1 MSTYKAFS
9 EPRRYTAT
17 VSGHWA
23 TFFGDVRAAFRVW
36 RRFPIL
42 PAVSVGI
49 FVISTGFRSGWA
61 ALLSFLV
68 LLFMAGW
75 VGTERMFYLRG
86 FRGKPMA
93 VGEALRFT
101 RAYIGRYMWLG
112 IVTMLPL
119 IAIYIVIAA
128 VSDAPPFGDA
138 GGTQWAPLVINMVA
152 LIIWDVALTFVT
164 PALAFTTPVVGKA
177 WGIGIKMLRD
187 GWPGTAWY
195 ALLPPLAFVALS
207 YTRPPESATEP
218 IWMVATVASMFLN
231 LLAKGATAAFYL
243 RHSEV
248 GDDGAA
254 FTDYLS
260 PKKEKEPAEAGS

>member
-1 MSTYKAFS
+1 MG
-9 EPRRYTAT
+9 
-17 VSGHWA
+17 GHWA
-23 TFFGDVRAAFRVW
+23 TFFGDVRAALNVW
-36 RRFPIL
+36 RRFPVL
-42 PAVSVGI
+42 PAVSVGLFLI
-49 FVISTGFRSGWA
+49 LTGIRSGWA
-61 ALLSFLV
+61 ALLSFV
-68 LLFMAGW
+68 IFFFMAGW

-112 IVTMLPL
+112 IVTMLPV

-128 VSDAPPFGDA
+128 VSDAPFGDA

-218 IWMVATVASMFLN
+218 IWLVATCAATLLN

-254 FTDYLS
+254 FME
-260 PKKEKEPAEAGS
+260 KRKEPAEAGSLQG